1 MIAIKKDRVIFT
13 RDIWEELR
21 KNSNYS
27 ELIEDIEDRM
37 ELENAIE
44 EHNKSGS
51 KLGDFDMYDKTR
63 MKKIKASKGTIK
75 NELRD

>member
-1 MIAIKKDRVIFT
+1 MIAIKKDKIIFT

-44 EHNKSGS
+44 EQSGS
-51 KLGDFDMYDKTR
+51 KFIDFDDYDKIR
-63 MKKIKASKGTIK
+63 IKKIKASKGTRK
-75 NELRD
+75 NELRN

>member
-1 MIAIKKDRVIFT
+1 MVQIKKDKIIFT

-37 ELENAIE
+37 ELENAIT
-44 EHNKSGS
+44 EHNESGS
-51 KLGDFDMYDKTR
+51 KFTNFDEYDKKRMNKMNR
-63 MKKIKASKGTIK
+63 MKKIK
-75 NELRD
+75 